1 MKVTAGMTPVTARTR
16 LPGWSDVQLAAFHS
30 AALAVACFVS
40 YWLTTH
46 VLARIHIVSSAD
58 TDLGGMWA
66 VIATVFVYRTTY
78 DQSTSAA
85 LTRISATSLSLVL
98 RPLYLLLFSFH
109 PLGLAALIGM
119 GTLALTVIGRSE
131 DVVTAGITTAVVLVV
146 AALSPHNAWVQ
157 RILRF
162 ADTAV
167 GIVVGLAAAW
177 TALRLKRV
185 TPLSVAA
192 PPAARR

>member
-1 MKVTAGMTPVTARTR
+1 VEA
-16 LPGWSDVQLAAFHS
+16 
-30 AALAVACFVS
+30 
-40 YWLTTH
+40 TT
-46 VLARIHIVSSAD
+46 
-58 TDLGGMWA
+58 GC
-66 VIATVFVYRTTY
+66 ATVFVYLTTY

-85 LTRISATSLSLVL
+85 LTRTSATSLSLVL
-98 RPLYLLLFSFH
+98 CLLYLLLFPFH
-109 PLGLAALIGM
+109 PLGLIALIGI

-146 AALSPHNAWVQ
+146 ASLSPHNAWEQ
-157 RILRF
+157 PILRF

>member
-1 MKVTAGMTPVTARTR
+1 
-16 LPGWSDVQLAAFHS
+16 
-30 AALAVACFVS
+30 
-40 YWLTTH
+40 
-46 VLARIHIVSSAD
+46 
-58 TDLGGMWA
+58 
-66 VIATVFVYRTTY
+66 
-78 DQSTSAA
+78 
-85 LTRISATSLSLVL
+85 
-98 RPLYLLLFSFH
+98 LLLFSFH

-146 AALSPHNAWVQ
+146 AALSPHNAWEQ
-157 RILRF
+157 PILRF